1 MKTKGRHANA
11 AVVRGLTVAFIVA
24 QLILSAACATHQTD
38 TSMMVTAPR
47 ENRATG
53 SEISALELHKI
64 LTGYFGNVFIK
75 LSDAK
80 YTLPDNAKVVALSQ
94 FQNRQDWD
102 CDDYAIAAMVPMRNY
117 AFGVMYI
124 TTDHG
129 ERHVANVFVNQNREI
144 MFWEAQKN
152 EYYHGKFHKPEL
164 IVF

>member
-1 MKTKGRHANA
+1 MKTVHRQTRKALA
-11 AVVRGLTVAFIVA
+11 RGLTVAFLMT
-24 QLILSAACATHQTD
+24 QLVLSAACSYHKTD
-38 TSMMVTAPR
+38 VEMFVSISH
-47 ENRATG
+47 ENRG
-53 SEISALELHKI
+53 GGNEISAYELHKI

-80 YTLPDNAKVVALSQ
+80 YALPDNAKVEALSQ
-94 FQNRQDWD
+94 FHDRQDWD

-124 TTDHG
+124 TTARG

-152 EYYHGKFHKPEL
+152 ELYQGKFHKPEL

>member
-1 MKTKGRHANA
+1 MKTTRRQTYNA
-11 AVVRGLTVAFIVA
+11 LARGLAVAFVMT
-24 QLILSAACATHQTD
+24 QLFLSAACSYHKTD
-38 TSMMVTAPR
+38 VDMFVSISHESRDAG
-47 ENRATG
+47 N
-53 SEISALELHKI
+53 EISAYELHKI
-64 LTGYFGNVFIK
+64 LTAYFGNVFIK

-80 YTLPDNAKVVALSQ
+80 YALPSNSNVTAMSR
-94 FQNRQDWD
+94 FHSRQDWD

-124 TTDHG
+124 TTARG

-152 EYYHGKFHKPEL
+152 EMYHGKFHKPEL